1 MKNQILFLF
10 FVVIGILS
18 TQHTHAEVASFTL
31 KIEKPVS
38 IFSDTNLSPISHL
51 SVNEIQK
58 LAGRKLSF
66 KEKIA
71 IKIYKSNPTLF
82 NKYAD
87 STDEKRLEKK
97 ALWAKW
103 LGIGSLISLFIPGLN
118 LLSLP
123 AAIIAI
129 VFGTSTIDKVKDKKN
144 SRQGITFGIITLGI
158 IVLLVALVVIIVAS
172 LGGL

>member
-1 MKNQILFLF
+1 MYKKVYLLIILI
-10 FVVIGILS
+10 VVS
-18 TQHTHAEVASFTL
+18 FCQQETFASSFTPFL
-31 KIEKPVS
+31 EVRKSP
-38 IFSDTNLSPISHL
+38 IFSDSNLSVLNHL
-51 SVNEIQK
+51 SIKQIES
-58 LAGRKLSF
+58 LTGRRLNL

-71 IKIYKSNPTLF
+71 LSIYKSKPSLF
-82 NKYAD
+82 NRIID
-87 STDEKRLEKK
+87 STEEKRLEKK